1 MRARSLARSLRY
13 YTGILE
19 MGEFN
24 GPVEAQLFA
33 MLTCFFTAGACT
45 LAFPSLFPFLFPF

>member
-1 MRARSLARSLRY
+1 MRLLLLLLMILRY
-13 YTGILE
+13 YTGVLE

-33 MLTCFFTAGACT
+33 MTTCFITAAAGAY
-45 LAFPSLFPFLFPF
+45 FS

>member
-1 MRARSLARSLRY
+1 
-13 YTGILE
+13 

-45 LAFPSLFPFLFPF
+45 YPTLSWF

>member
-1 MRARSLARSLRY
+1 
-13 YTGILE
+13 

-45 LAFPSLFPFLFPF
+45 HPTLSWFSLFCFFSFPLLTRLLFFFLLIV